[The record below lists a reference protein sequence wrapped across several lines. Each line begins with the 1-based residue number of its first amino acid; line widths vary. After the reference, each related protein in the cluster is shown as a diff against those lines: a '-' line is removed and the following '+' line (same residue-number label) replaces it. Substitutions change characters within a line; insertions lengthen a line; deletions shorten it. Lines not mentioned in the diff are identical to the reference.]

1 MNRDGKVVSDCP
13 LKYYVMNCS
22 QSEQKLDEVREE
34 RVWRQWVDD
43 HFIHLISPNV
53 YRTPKE
59 ALETFNWFSEFGDWK
74 ENFTPWNQILAKYV
88 GAFMM
93 YFIAKRLKAKHKITD
108 ERQALIDAFADW
120 MEAIGPNRKF
130 LGGNEPNLADLA
142 MYGAIVAF
150 SGCSAFKEVAANA
163 PMMRWYTA
171 MHIAVNTHEGRRL
184 IENRPEMPANP
195 LPA

>member
-13 LKYYVMNCS
+13 LKYFVMDRS

-43 HFIHLISPNV
+43 RFIHLISPNV

-108 ERQALIDAFADW
+108 ERQALVEAFAEW
-120 MEAIGPNRKF
+120 MEAIGPDRKF
-130 LGGNEPNLADLA
+130 LGGNEPNLADL
-142 MYGAIVAF
+142 VSSHLT
-150 SGCSAFKEVAANA
+150 SGFIRTGKLF
-163 PMMRWYTA
+163 
-171 MHIAVNTHEGRRL
+171 H
-184 IENRPEMPANP
+184 
-195 LPA
+195 